1 MIWIGFYSPSISCS
15 CFPDG
20 WVRPL
25 RFSPLNL
32 FVCVCVCVYIYI
44 YIYIYIYVYMYMLM
58 WSIFLGALTGMICRS
73 EACFFV
79 YVSSSMLDKTI
90 YLLLNLVSMCRHHL
104 L

>member
-1 MIWIGFYSPSISCS
+1 MIVLLYLSLEEMLSRQRCA
-15 CFPDG
+15 
-20 WVRPL
+20 L
-25 RFSPLNL
+25 
-32 FVCVCVCVYIYI
+32 
-44 YIYIYIYVYMYMLM
+44 YMYMLM